1 MTPLLIVFVAATVA
15 WTVLELVLS
24 LRQTRHV
31 AAHRD
36 RVPADFAGTVT
47 LDEHRKAADYTAA
60 RERLSRFETLAE
72 ALLPLFWALGGID
85 LLYGALARTVPP
97 SLGRGVLFFLVTG
110 LVGTLVGL
118 PFALVRAFGIEAR
131 FGFNKVTPALFVV
144 DRLKGAALS
153 LLFTVPLLYA
163 LLFAMGHFAGLWWL
177 WTWAGLLV
185 IMVAAPSVFVRLI
198 APRFNRF
205 EPLADADLRG
215 RIETLLARSGFTASG
230 LFTMD
235 ASRRSTHGNAYFIGF
250 GRAKRIV
257 LFDTLIARS
266 TPEEIEAVVAHE
278 LGHFKHRHVIF
289 GLARA
294 ALMLLVTLAAFGW
307 LARQPWLLPAF
318 GVHARSDALSLYR
331 LSAAQRDRRPAR
343 RALRQLDF
351 AQERIRGRRLR
362 PPRGRRRPDGR
373 RVDAAV
379 ARQRLHADAG
389 PLVLPG
395 APFAPAGAG
404 ARQPPAQ
411 RRRDMTLLS
420 ASRRRLPVPRGRF
433 RRRRAWPCWAPPTAS
448 RASAPASGRPRA
460 RPCSPCRRR

>member
-1 MTPLLIVFVAATVA
+1 MAAGRRRRYSAAMTPLLFVFVAATVA
-15 WTVLELVLS
+15 WTVLELILS

-36 RVPADFAGTVT
+36 RVPADFVATVT

-85 LLYGALARTVPP
+85 LVYAALSRAVPAG
-97 SLGRGVLFFLVTG
+97 LTRGVLFFLATG
-110 LVGTLVGL
+110 VVGTLIGL
-118 PFALVRAFGIEAR
+118 PFALARAFGIEAR
-131 FGFNKVTPALFVV
+131 FGFNKVTPALFAL

-153 LLFTVPLLYA
+153 LLFTVPLLYL
-163 LLFAMGHFAGLWWL
+163 LLFAMGRLGGLWWL

-205 EPLADADLRG
+205 EPLADADLSA
-215 RIETLLARSGFTASG
+215 RIEALLARSGFTASG

-278 LGHFKHRHVIF
+278 LGHFKHRHVVF
-289 GLARA
+289 GLVRA
-294 ALMLLVTLAAFGW
+294 ALMLLVVLAAFGW

-318 GVHARSDALSLYR
+318 GVHARSDALALYVC
-331 LSAAQRDRRPAR
+331 LLLGGIVGPLGGLFGNWISRRNEFEADDYAR
-343 RALRQLDF
+343 RAVGADPMVSALTRLSRDNASTLTPDPWYAQVHHSHPTVPSRVRHLRQ
-351 AQERIRGRRLR
+351 AAGR
-362 PPRGRRRPDGR
+362 
-373 RVDAAV
+373 DA
-379 ARQRLHADAG
+379 
-389 PLVLPG
+389 
-395 APFAPAGAG
+395 FS
-404 ARQPPAQ
+404 
-411 RRRDMTLLS
+411 S
-420 ASRRRLPVPRGRF
+420 A
-433 RRRRAWPCWAPPTAS
+433 A
-448 RASAPASGRPRA
+448 
-460 RPCSPCRRR
+460 

>member
-36 RVPADFAGTVT
+36 RVPADFADSVST
-47 LDEHRKAADYTAA
+47 DEHRKAADYTAA
-60 RERLSRFETLAE
+60 RERLGRFETLTG

-85 LLYGALARTVPP
+85 LVWSTLAQAVPP
-97 SLGRGVLFFLVTG
+97 GLTRGVLFFLVTG

-118 PFALVRAFGIEAR
+118 PFALIRAFGIEAR
-131 FGFNKVTPALFVV
+131 FGFNKVTPALFAL
-144 DRLKGAALS
+144 DRLKSVAIS
-153 LLFTVPLLYA
+153 LAVTVPLLYA
-163 LLFAMGHFAGLWWL
+163 LLYAMGRLAGLWWL

-205 EPLADADLRG
+205 EPLADDDLRS
-215 RIETLLARSGFTASG
+215 RIEALLARSGFTASG

-266 TPEEIEAVVAHE
+266 TPQEIEAVVAHE
-278 LGHFKHRHVIF
+278 LGHFKHRHVIH
-289 GLARA
+289 GLLRA
-294 ALMLLVTLAAFGW
+294 ALMLLVVLAAFGW

-318 GVHARSDALSLYR
+318 GVHHHAEALSLYVCLL
-331 LSAAQRDRRPAR
+331 LSGIVGPLGGLVGNWISRRNEFEADDYAR
-343 RALRQLDF
+343 RAVGADPMVSALTRLSRDNASTLTPDPWYSLVHHSHPTVPSRVRHLRE
-351 AQERIRGRRLR
+351 A
-362 PPRGRRRPDGR
+362 
-373 RVDAAV
+373 
-379 ARQRLHADAG
+379 
-389 PLVLPG
+389 
-395 APFAPAGAG
+395 AGA
-404 ARQPPAQ
+404 
-411 RRRDMTLLS
+411 
-420 ASRRRLPVPRGRF
+420 
-433 RRRRAWPCWAPPTAS
+433 
-448 RASAPASGRPRA
+448 
-460 RPCSPCRRR
+460 

>member
-1 MTPLLIVFVAATVA
+1 MAVRRFHPYKERMTPLLIIFVAATVA

-31 AAHRD
+31 SAHRD

-47 LDEHRKAADYTAA
+47 LDEHRQAADYTAA

-85 LLYGALARTVPP
+85 LLYGALARAVPP
-97 SLGRGVLFFLVTG
+97 SLSRGVLFFLVTG

-118 PFALVRAFGIEAR
+118 PFALIRAFGIEAR
-131 FGFNKVTPALFVV
+131 FGFNKVTPALFVA
-144 DRLKGAALS
+144 DRLKGAVIS

-163 LLFAMGHFAGLWWL
+163 LLFAMDHLAGLWWL

-318 GVHARSDALSLYR
+318 GVHAHSDALSLYVCLL
-331 LSAAQRDRRPAR
+331 LSGVVSPLGGLFGNWISRKNEFEADDYAR
-343 RALRQLDF
+343 RAVGADPMVSALT
-351 AQERIRGRRLR
+351 RLSR
-362 PPRGRRRPDGR
+362 DNASTLTPD
-373 RVDAAV
+373 
-379 ARQRLHADAG
+379 
-389 PLVLPG
+389 PWYSLVHHSHP
-395 APFAPAGAG
+395 
-404 ARQPPAQ
+404 
-411 RRRDMTLLS
+411 
-420 ASRRRLPVPRGRF
+420 PVPARVSHLR
-433 RRRRAWPCWAPPTAS
+433 
-448 RASAPASGRPRA
+448 SAAA
-460 RPCSPCRRR
+460 T

>member
-1 MTPLLIVFVAATVA
+1 MAAGRRRRYSAAMTPLLFVFVAATVA
-15 WTVLELVLS
+15 WTVLELILS

-36 RVPADFAGTVT
+36 RVPADFVATVT

-85 LLYGALARTVPP
+85 LVYAALSRAVPAG
-97 SLGRGVLFFLVTG
+97 LTRGVLFFLATG
-110 LVGTLVGL
+110 VVGTLIGL
-118 PFALVRAFGIEAR
+118 PFALARAFGIEAR
-131 FGFNKVTPALFVV
+131 FGFNKVTPALFAL

-153 LLFTVPLLYA
+153 LLFTVPLLYL
-163 LLFAMGHFAGLWWL
+163 LLFAMGRLGGLWWL

-205 EPLADADLRG
+205 EPLADADLSA
-215 RIETLLARSGFTASG
+215 RIEALLARSGFTASG

-278 LGHFKHRHVIF
+278 LGHFKHRQVVF
-289 GLARA
+289 GLVRA
-294 ALMLLVTLAAFGW
+294 ALMLLVVLAAFGW

-318 GVHARSDALSLYR
+318 GVHARSDALALYVC
-331 LSAAQRDRRPAR
+331 LLLGGIVGPLGGLFGTWISRRHEFEADDYAR
-343 RALRQLDF
+343 RAVGADPMVSALTRLSRDNASTLTPDPWYAQVHHSHPTVPSRVRHLRQ
-351 AQERIRGRRLR
+351 AAGR
-362 PPRGRRRPDGR
+362 
-373 RVDAAV
+373 DA
-379 ARQRLHADAG
+379 
-389 PLVLPG
+389 
-395 APFAPAGAG
+395 FS
-404 ARQPPAQ
+404 
-411 RRRDMTLLS
+411 S
-420 ASRRRLPVPRGRF
+420 A
-433 RRRRAWPCWAPPTAS
+433 A
-448 RASAPASGRPRA
+448 
-460 RPCSPCRRR
+460 